1 MKGFDPNALFNQAK
15 KLKDEME
22 KVQTSL
28 KERMVEG
35 QSAGGLVSVVANGN
49 QQIEA
54 IRINPGAVNLDDLS
68 ELEDLVL
75 VAVRSAL
82 DKAKELHEREMA
94 KVTGGMSIPGI
105 M

>member
-22 KVQTSL
+22 KVQASL

-54 IRINPGAVNLDDLS
+54 IRINPDAVNLDDLS

-82 DKAKELHEREMA
+82 EKAKELNEREMA